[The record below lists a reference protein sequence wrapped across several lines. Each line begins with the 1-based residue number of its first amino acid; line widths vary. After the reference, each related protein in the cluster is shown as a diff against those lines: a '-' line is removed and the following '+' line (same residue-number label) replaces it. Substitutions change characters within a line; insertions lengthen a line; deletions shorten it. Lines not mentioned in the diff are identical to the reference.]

1 MPRKKVLVCDDEL
14 YILESVSF
22 VVRQEGYDVLTA
34 EDGNQGLLLFREEH
48 PDLVLL
54 DVMMPGRTGYEV
66 CREIKSDKRSSGTY
80 VILLTAM
87 GQERD
92 VEDGYR
98 SGADEYMTKPFSPR
112 FLRKRLHELLDGKP

>member
-1 MPRKKVLVCDDEL
+1 MPDKKVLICDDEP

-22 VVRQEGYDVLTA
+22 IVREEGYQVLTA
-34 EDGNQGLLLFREEH
+34 GDGEQALQVLSSER

-54 DVMMPGRTGYEV
+54 DIMMPGKSGFEV
-66 CREIKSDKRSSGTY
+66 CRELKADESMRGTY

-87 GQERD
+87 GQDRD
-92 VEDGYR
+92 MEDGYQ

-112 FLRKRLHELLDGKP
+112 SLRRRLHELLDEET

>member
-98 SGADEYMTKPFSPR
+98 SGADEYITKPFSPR

>member
-1 MPRKKVLVCDDEL
+1 MCEKKVLICDDEP

-22 VVRQEGYDVLTA
+22 IVREEGYQVITA
-34 EDGNQGLLLFREEH
+34 NDGEQGLQLLRSEK

-54 DVMMPGRTGYEV
+54 DVMMPGKTGFDV
-66 CREIKSDKRSSGTY
+66 CREVKADHNMCGTY

-87 GQERD
+87 GQDRD
-92 VEDGYR
+92 MEDGYQ

-112 FLRKRLHELLDGKP
+112 SLRRRLHELLDEGT

>member
-34 EDGNQGLLLFREEH
+34 EDGNQGLLLFREER

-98 SGADEYMTKPFSPR
+98 SGADEYITKPFSPR

>member
-1 MPRKKVLVCDDEL
+1 VPDKKVLICDDEP

-22 VVRQEGYDVLTA
+22 IVREEGYHVLTA
-34 EDGNQGLLLFREEH
+34 GDGEQALRLLSAEH

-54 DVMMPGRTGYEV
+54 DIMMPGKSGFDV
-66 CREIKSDKRSSGTY
+66 CREMKADESMRGTY

-87 GQERD
+87 GQDRD
-92 VEDGYR
+92 MEDGYQ

-112 FLRKRLHELLDGKP
+112 SLRRRLHELLDEAT

>member
-1 MPRKKVLVCDDEL
+1 MSRKKVLVCDDEP
-14 YILESVSF
+14 YILECVSY

-34 EDGNQGLLLFREEH
+34 EDGNQGLSLFRAER

-54 DVMMPGRTGYEV
+54 DVMMPGKTGLEV
-66 CREIKSDKRSSGTY
+66 CREIKSDELACGAY

-92 VEDGYR
+92 IEDGYQ
-98 SGADEYMTKPFSPR
+98 SGADDYMTKPFSPR
-112 FLRKRLHELLDGKP
+112 FLRKRLHQLLDGQP

>member
-1 MPRKKVLVCDDEL
+1 VFEKKVLICDDEP

-22 VVRQEGYDVLTA
+22 IVREEGYRVLTA
-34 EDGNQGLLLFREEH
+34 NDGEEGLNILRSEK

-54 DVMMPGRTGYEV
+54 DVMMPGKTGFDV
-66 CREIKSDKRSSGTY
+66 CREVKADDTTRKTY

-87 GQERD
+87 GQDRD
-92 VEDGYR
+92 MEDGFQ

-112 FLRKRLHELLDGKP
+112 SLRKRLHELLDEST

>member
-1 MPRKKVLVCDDEL
+1 MSRKKVLVCDDEP
-14 YILESVSF
+14 YILESVSY
-22 VVRQEGYDVLTA
+22 VVREEGYDVLTA
-34 EDGNQGLLLFREEH
+34 EDGNQGLSVFRAEH

-54 DVMMPGRTGYEV
+54 DVMMPGMTGLEI
-66 CREIKSDKRSSGTY
+66 CREIKRDELSCGAY

-92 VEDGYR
+92 IEDGYQ

-112 FLRKRLHELLDGKP
+112 FLRKRLHQLLDAQP